1 MDLQELYQQVIID
14 HSKKP
19 RNFGKIAAF
28 NREAE
33 GFNPLCGD
41 QLRLFLR
48 MDGEKVADV
57 SFEGNGCAI
66 STASASMMT
75 DALRGKTT
83 SEVEKLFSD
92 FHAMVISDP
101 ETLPSRMD
109 ALEDRLG
116 KLTVFAGVCEFPS
129 RVKCATL
136 CWHTLHNAIQNK
148 KEVTSTE

>member
-19 RNFGKIAAF
+19 RNFGKLAGA

-41 QLRLFLR
+41 QLKLSLR
-48 MDGEKVADV
+48 MEGDRVADV
-57 SFEGNGCAI
+57 AFEGQGCAI

-75 DALRGKTT
+75 DALKGKTAA
-83 SEVEKLFSD
+83 EVEALFAG

-101 ETLPSRMD
+101 ETLPARLD
-109 ALEDRLG
+109 ELEDQLG

-148 KEVTSTE
+148 KEVSSTE